1 MAKPLRLMIKHLLN
15 TGCSVFSF
23 PLDKNIQIRGCHIQE
38 WVSTLCPSVWLHPT
52 GSKVCVINDIASN
65 HNAVERALNRES
77 ENLVSIS
84 VLPPRYSGPCFVISK
99 IRERITEVSLL

>member
-23 PLDKNIQIRGCHIQE
+23 SLDKNIQIRGCHIQE

-52 GSKVCVINDIASN
+52 GSKVCVINDIVSN
-65 HNAVERALNRES
+65 HNAVERALNRVRKPGFNIGS
-77 ENLVSIS
+77 AT
-84 VLPPRYSGPCFVISK
+84 K
-99 IRERITEVSLL
+99 ILWALFCH